1 MGLDSPPSSTC
12 VRLTPFPL
20 RVDVINGWPLI
31 IIDEVFKKIK
41 RNSLNPTVGVTST
54 RVFMLT
60 CVHASIHTRI
70 RKDMPIIITHIYTHI
85 HTCIHTYIHTY
96 IYIYIH
102 SMSYIH
108 TYIYLRTCMHAFT
121 YIHTYIHKYIHTYI
135 HTYMHTYIY
144 TYIYIYI

>member
-41 RNSLNPTVGVTST
+41 KNSLNPTVGVTST

-70 RKDMPIIITHIYTHI
+70 RKDMPIIITHIYAYIIGYMHSCTHKLRAYIHYIYTYI
-85 HTCIHTYIHTY
+85 HTYMCIHTYIHILTY
-96 IYIYIH
+96 
-102 SMSYIH
+102 
-108 TYIYLRTCMHAFT
+108 MHACI
-121 YIHTYIHKYIHTYI
+121 YVHTYI
-135 HTYMHTYIY
+135 HT
-144 TYIYIYI
+144 